1 MGLGGQGVSF
11 ALPPATYKGQFM
23 TASATTEIDLANMAL
38 TMLGQQPI
46 NDLTD
51 NNNRANLMNTRLAD
65 VRDSVLRAHNW
76 NSAIKRAALATLS
89 DTPTWGFD
97 NAFALPSDFV
107 RLAGLEDELTK
118 YRIEAGNSGG
128 ANTLLLLSDATT
140 VNILY
145 VYQITDVSKMDH
157 SLKQAIATRLASELA
172 LAITGDPAKE
182 NFLMQKYELLLGK
195 AQFEDS
201 QGHHSLE
208 HIHAGEWL
216 GERRGSGVYRDFPKL
231 DSSGDPV

>member
-1 MGLGGQGVSF
+1 MAS
-11 ALPPATYKGQFM
+11 
-23 TASATTEIDLANMAL
+23 SATTEIDLANMAL

-51 NNNRANLMNTRLAD
+51 NNNRANLANTRLAD

-76 NSAIKRAALATLS
+76 NCAIKRASLATLT
-89 DTPTWGFD
+89 DAPTWGFKS
-97 NAFALPSDFV
+97 AFVLPVDFV
-107 RLAGLEDELTK
+107 RLVGLEDELTQYK
-118 YRIEAGNSGG
+118 IEAGNFGG
-128 ANTLLLLSDATT
+128 TNSLLLLTDTST

-145 VYQITDVSKMDH
+145 VYQVTDVSKMDH
-157 SLKQAIATRLASELA
+157 SLKQAIATRLASEIA
-172 LAITGDPAKE
+172 MAITGDTGKE
-182 NFLMQKYELLLGK
+182 NFLLQKYELLLAR

-216 GERRGSGVYRDFPKL
+216 DERRGSGVYRDFPTL